1 MDFRVGRR
9 WLESFIAGAHPPVL
23 FMKCIVSNQNLF
35 EFHPCLARE
44 ARGERR
50 EAARVL
56 EEVLLPGRF
65 KGDEGR
71 KRGEK
76 VTEGAERE
84 DGLEKEER

>member
-44 ARGERR
+44 ARGG
-50 EAARVL
+50 A
-56 EEVLLPGRF
+56 GF
-65 KGDEGR
+65 GGS
-71 KRGEK
+71 
-76 VTEGAERE
+76 VTSRAV
-84 DGLEKEER
+84 